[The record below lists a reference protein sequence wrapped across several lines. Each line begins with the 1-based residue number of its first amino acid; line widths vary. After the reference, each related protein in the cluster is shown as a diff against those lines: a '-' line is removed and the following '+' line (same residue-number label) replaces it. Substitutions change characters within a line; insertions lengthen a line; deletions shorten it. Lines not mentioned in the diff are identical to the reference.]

1 MAARSLDDI
10 RARSQYIV
18 PNSGADS
25 DIEIDDES
33 FLLEGLDSDDDVL
46 DPDFILDLQDEDNLT
61 PSASSKQ
68 SIMI

>member
-1 MAARSLDDI
+1 MAARPLDHS
-10 RARSQYIV
+10 SQYIV
-18 PNSGADS
+18 PNTGADS

-46 DPDFILDLQDEDNLT
+46 DPDFILELQDEDNLT